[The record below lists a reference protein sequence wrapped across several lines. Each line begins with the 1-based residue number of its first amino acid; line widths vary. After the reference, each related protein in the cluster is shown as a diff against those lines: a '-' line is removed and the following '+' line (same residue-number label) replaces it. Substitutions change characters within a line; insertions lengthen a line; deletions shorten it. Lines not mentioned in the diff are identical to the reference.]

1 MSKVALEIKSLSK
14 SFGDFKAVDDLSI
27 DVMQGEIFSLLGP
40 NGAGKTTTIHIISGM
55 LGMDEGT
62 IKFNSTSHHQGL
74 SPTHKIGVCT
84 QHVQIWPL
92 LTCEEQLHFVGSMY
106 GMSKKEIKSRA
117 LTLLELIGLSQKRR
131 VLAKHLS
138 GGMQRRLHLIMS
150 VMHDPEIVIFDEP
163 EAGLDPQSRV
173 LVRDFI
179 KSLAG
184 EKTILLTT
192 HNMDEAERLSSRVAI
207 MDRGKILLCDTPAKL
222 QQKICPEET
231 LEIQYLEELPPIER
245 WDSSNYHIQLEGK
258 YIKVTGTNLRT
269 FVPQILQK
277 AEAQYGTPI
286 TFSLR
291 QSTLEDVFIKLTGRS
306 LRE

>member
-1 MSKVALEIKSLSK
+1 
-14 SFGDFKAVDDLSI
+14 
-27 DVMQGEIFSLLGP
+27 
-40 NGAGKTTTIHIISGM
+40 
-55 LGMDEGT
+55 
-62 IKFNSTSHHQGL
+62 
-74 SPTHKIGVCT
+74 
-84 QHVQIWPL
+84 
-92 LTCEEQLHFVGSMY
+92 
-106 GMSKKEIKSRA
+106 
-117 LTLLELIGLSQKRR
+117 
-131 VLAKHLS
+131 
-138 GGMQRRLHLIMS
+138 
-150 VMHDPEIVIFDEP
+150 MHDPEIVIFDEP